1 MLDKNDKIEEL
12 ITDSSIVYSGKV
24 TTNKVFNNK
33 VIESSTSHNEG
44 HSDLF
49 RLLANS
55 IAGVYDLNSIPR
67 YICGYHDYTTSTGL
81 TTQTFSST
89 IPYSSKKVQYS
100 SNNWQVVFSFLVPY
114 SQISSDME
122 TNYYGLY
129 SDADMQTLIAHI
141 SLGENG
147 YKGDGVTNRVI
158 TWTMSI
164 GNASN

>member
-24 TTNKVFNNK
+24 TTNKVFNDK
-33 VIESSTSHNEG
+33 VIESSTCHNEG

-49 RLLANS
+49 KLLANS

-67 YICGYHDYTTSTGL
+67 YICGYNDYNTSTGL
-81 TTQTFSST
+81 TGQTFSST
-89 IPYSSKKVQYS
+89 ISYSSKKVQYS

-114 SQISSDME
+114 SQISSNVT

-129 SDADMQTLIAHI
+129 SDATMQTLIAHI
-141 SLGENG
+141 SLGDNG

-158 TWTMSI
+158 TWAMSV
-164 GNASN
+164 GNVSN